1 MFLRTLPCV
10 LFVWLGMAH
19 AQTANL
25 SGRVISAAEPRME
38 GVLVSA
44 KKTGSNITHTV
55 VSGDKGQFTF
65 AAAKLDTGRY
75 AITIRAVG
83 YELEAPVTA
92 DAGTGKPLE
101 LKLIK
106 AKDLASQLTNS
117 EWFIS
122 MPGSF
127 EQKRPLMDCMSCH
140 PFEKIARTT
149 YGADEMYK
157 SLGRMATYA
166 INTSMEK
173 SQKRA
178 VPLLGGAEE
187 GRGALHFPLTP

>member
-1 MFLRTLPCV
+1 MPCV

-55 VSGDKGQFTF
+55 VSDVKGQFTF
-65 AAAKLDTGRY
+65 AAAKLGAGRY

-83 YELEAPVTA
+83 YELEAPIAA
-92 DAGTGKPLE
+92 DAGVDKPLE

-127 EQKRPLMDCMSCH
+127 EQKRPLSVITSWG
-140 PFEKIARTT
+140 EIVLRGKSYSVISTRVARP
-149 YGADEMYK
+149 
-157 SLGRMATYA
+157 LGRGSVLNGYCHW
-166 INTSMEK
+166 
-173 SQKRA
+173 
-178 VPLLGGAEE
+178 PLLRFTVA
-187 GRGALHFPLTP
+187 R